1 MLDNINDVIKVYQ
14 DGKLIGKEV
23 FYKKIRSYDNE
34 KYFYLGVG
42 NPKRNDPPNSQY
54 PNYFN
59 GYISTFA
66 VYNCNLNDN
75 EILEISKNENNN
87 LKENF
92 GDYIS
97 SQDLQ
102 IYYDP
107 NFTEG
112 YKLKDLSDNL
122 NNGKIFNCEIV
133 DLEFEKYKRN
143 AKLFYREYLFNH

>member
-75 EILEISKNENNN
+75 EILEISKNENNTF
-87 LKENF
+87 KSK
-92 GDYIS
+92 Y
-97 SQDLQ
+97 
-102 IYYDP
+102 
-107 NFTEG
+107 T
-112 YKLKDLSDNL
+112 
-122 NNGKIFNCEIV
+122 
-133 DLEFEKYKRN
+133 FEKRLAESTRIMHKYPTRIPIIVYN
-143 AKLFYREYLFNH
+143 NNN